1 MKRIQVVGMVL
12 LLLLFSVGCSKP
24 QLEEQAVELEPEEA
38 ITVAEDGNA
47 KESVE
52 ESGEE
57 DLEEVDEVDQNKFPE
72 FALKNLKDEEVT
84 EAIFNDHDLVLV
96 NIWGTTCAPCIREMP
111 ELEKLEKNY
120 SEKGLKVLGI
130 VSDGNYLAAK
140 EITDALLLTYE
151 HIVADEDFAY
161 GYLSKFQFVPTT
173 LFVNN
178 EGVILGEPMVGA
190 YDYETFEEKVIEYLE
205 INE

>member
-1 MKRIQVVGMVL
+1 MMKRVQVVGMVL
-12 LLLLFSVGCSKP
+12 LLLLFSVGCTKK
-24 QLEEQAVELEPEEA
+24 QAEEQAVELEPEEA

-47 KESVE
+47 IESVE

-57 DLEEVDEVDQNKFPE
+57 DLEEVNQNKFPE

-84 EAIFNDHDLVLV
+84 EAIFSDHDLVLV

-130 VSDGNYLAAK
+130 VSDGNNLAAK

-151 HIVADEDFAY
+151 HIVADEAFAY
-161 GYLSKFQFVPTT
+161 GYLSNFQFVPTT
-173 LFVNN
+173 LFVNS
-178 EGVILGEPMVGA
+178 EGLILGEPMVGA
-190 YDYETFEEKVIEYLE
+190 YDYETFEEKVVEYLE
-205 INE
+205 ID